1 MNIYNLFQ
9 NLKKNCLYYHVTRD
23 ANDYRYL
30 MKLIKKY
37 QVNGDYYVYGQF
49 SDAFGNTKIKRHV
62 KVTED
67 FINSYMELTDKD
79 NLVKEID

>member
-9 NLKKNCLYYHVTRD
+9 NFKKDCLYYHVSFD
-23 ANDYRYL
+23 ASDPRYL
-30 MKLIKKY
+30 MKVIKKY

-49 SDAFGNTKIKRHV
+49 SDAFRTIKV
-62 KVTED
+62 NKYYKVTEG
-67 FINSYMELTDKD
+67 FINSYTELTDKD